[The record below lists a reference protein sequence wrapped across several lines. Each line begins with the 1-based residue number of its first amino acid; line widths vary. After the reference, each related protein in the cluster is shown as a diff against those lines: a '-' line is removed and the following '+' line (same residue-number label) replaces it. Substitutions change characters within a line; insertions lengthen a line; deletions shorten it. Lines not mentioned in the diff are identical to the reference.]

1 MFATSASSEV
11 VIVELAIIFC
21 VPITRPLYTGGLD
34 LITDRLSA
42 LKTPLNMGTRLGD
55 SVACS

>member
-1 MFATSASSEV
+1 M
-11 VIVELAIIFC
+11 ELAIIFC
-21 VPITRPLYTGGLD
+21 VPITRLLYTGGLD

-42 LKTPLNMGTRLGD
+42 LKRPLNMGTRLGD